1 MGEAREVM
9 DRLTDAVF
17 RRDRDAV
24 ARLYASDAVL
34 VAPDA
39 GEIQGTEEVV
49 AWSTE
54 FLDAFPDARY
64 ESLYAHESGNT
75 AIDEGYFVGTKSSLK
90 QTAAYTHAIPGH
102 LSEAVSRF
110 DGYLA
115 SFSSPAAATRSDYP
129 TSYPTGGVRRT
140 DMAL

>member
-1 MGEAREVM
+1 MAEAREVM

-17 RRDRDAV
+17 SRDKDAV
-24 ARLYASDAVL
+24 ARLYSADAVL

-64 ESLYAHESGNT
+64 ESVYAHESGNT
-75 AIDEGYFVGTKSSLK
+75 AIDEGYFVGTNTGPL
-90 QTAAYTHAIPGH
+90 
-102 LSEAVSRF
+102 VS
-110 DGYLA
+110 
-115 SFSSPAAATRSDYP
+115 
-129 TSYPTGGVRRT
+129 PTGETMPATGRSVRFRACDIAT
-140 DMAL
+140 VEGGLITSHRFYFDQMEFLGQLGLTEG